1 MEFILKNPT
10 LLLGVVVLFA
20 ILVALCILWLLPAL
34 IKRGVDVSGTIE
46 KADLAISTLDSL
58 TDTIKALFPNTP
70 GLDMV
75 DKILVYAQKAV
86 DSAEQLY
93 KTSQIPEEQRKA
105 EATQLVY
112 ICLQAAGVD
121 VTEDMKKIID
131 GAIEAAVYALPKT
144 HSAEINHLIDR
155 IVGREAVVI
164 DDGDQIM
171 LADLERQESELL
183 TEEDFAPYREPY
195 RLLVGGFSFLP
206 ISTFFGF
213 FIVCE
218 CPGWGCNRKIAVA
231 HCLTEFFI
239 THIPGGYHCF
249 AGFFQF
255 FRCPA
260 AAHSDFP
267 VHSLA
272 SAHSSTGRGIL
283 PKSRR
288 ASSMPQSGQT

>member
-1 MEFILKNPT
+1 MEIIMKNPV
-10 LLLGVVVLFA
+10 LLILFVIIVA
-20 ILVALCILWLLPAL
+20 LAVALCVLLLVPLL
-34 IKRGVDVSGTIE
+34 IKKKVDVSGTIE

-58 TDTIKALFPNTP
+58 TDTIKALFPNAP

-144 HSAEINHLIDR
+144 HSA
-155 IVGREAVVI
+155 

-171 LADLERQESELL
+171 LADLDRQESGLL
-183 TEEDFAPYREPY
+183 TE
-195 RLLVGGFSFLP
+195 
-206 ISTFFGF
+206 
-213 FIVCE
+213 
-218 CPGWGCNRKIAVA
+218 
-231 HCLTEFFI
+231 
-239 THIPGGYHCF
+239 
-249 AGFFQF
+249 
-255 FRCPA
+255 
-260 AAHSDFP
+260 
-267 VHSLA
+267 
-272 SAHSSTGRGIL
+272 
-283 PKSRR
+283 
-288 ASSMPQSGQT
+288 

>member
-58 TDTIKALFPNTP
+58 TDTIKALFPNAP

-93 KTSQIPEEQRKA
+93 KSSQIPESQRKA

-112 ICLQAAGVD
+112 ICLQEAGVD

-131 GAIEAAVYALPKT
+131 GAIEAAVFALPKT
-144 HSAEINHLIDR
+144 HTIETAKVSALPD
-155 IVGREAVVI
+155 A
-164 DDGDQIM
+164 
-171 LADLERQESELL
+171 ADEQKESGLL
-183 TEEDFAPYREPY
+183 TE
-195 RLLVGGFSFLP
+195 
-206 ISTFFGF
+206 
-213 FIVCE
+213 
-218 CPGWGCNRKIAVA
+218 
-231 HCLTEFFI
+231 
-239 THIPGGYHCF
+239 
-249 AGFFQF
+249 
-255 FRCPA
+255 
-260 AAHSDFP
+260 
-267 VHSLA
+267 
-272 SAHSSTGRGIL
+272 
-283 PKSRR
+283 
-288 ASSMPQSGQT
+288 

>member
-10 LLLGVVVLFA
+10 LLLVVVVLFA

-144 HSAEINHLIDR
+144 HTADN
-155 IVGREAVVI
+155 
-164 DDGDQIM
+164 DGQAMI
-171 LADLERQESELL
+171 ADFGDRQESGLL
-183 TEEDFAPYREPY
+183 AE
-195 RLLVGGFSFLP
+195 
-206 ISTFFGF
+206 
-213 FIVCE
+213 
-218 CPGWGCNRKIAVA
+218 
-231 HCLTEFFI
+231 
-239 THIPGGYHCF
+239 
-249 AGFFQF
+249 
-255 FRCPA
+255 
-260 AAHSDFP
+260 
-267 VHSLA
+267 
-272 SAHSSTGRGIL
+272 
-283 PKSRR
+283 
-288 ASSMPQSGQT
+288 

>member
-10 LLLGVVVLFA
+10 LLLVVVVLFA

-46 KADLAISTLDSL
+46 KADLAISALDSL

-75 DKILVYAQKAV
+75 DKILLYAQKAV

-144 HSAEINHLIDR
+144 HSA
-155 IVGREAVVI
+155 
-164 DDGDQIM
+164 DDGNQIM
-171 LADLERQESELL
+171 LADLDRQESGLL
-183 TEEDFAPYREPY
+183 TE
-195 RLLVGGFSFLP
+195 
-206 ISTFFGF
+206 
-213 FIVCE
+213 
-218 CPGWGCNRKIAVA
+218 
-231 HCLTEFFI
+231 
-239 THIPGGYHCF
+239 
-249 AGFFQF
+249 
-255 FRCPA
+255 
-260 AAHSDFP
+260 
-267 VHSLA
+267 
-272 SAHSSTGRGIL
+272 
-283 PKSRR
+283 
-288 ASSMPQSGQT
+288 

>member
-10 LLLGVVVLFA
+10 LLLVVVVLFA

-93 KTSQIPEEQRKA
+93 KTSQIPEDQRKA

-144 HSAEINHLIDR
+144 HTADN
-155 IVGREAVVI
+155 
-164 DDGDQIM
+164 DGQAMI
-171 LADLERQESELL
+171 ADFGDRQESGLL
-183 TEEDFAPYREPY
+183 AE
-195 RLLVGGFSFLP
+195 
-206 ISTFFGF
+206 
-213 FIVCE
+213 
-218 CPGWGCNRKIAVA
+218 
-231 HCLTEFFI
+231 
-239 THIPGGYHCF
+239 
-249 AGFFQF
+249 
-255 FRCPA
+255 
-260 AAHSDFP
+260 
-267 VHSLA
+267 
-272 SAHSSTGRGIL
+272 
-283 PKSRR
+283 
-288 ASSMPQSGQT
+288 

>member
-1 MEFILKNPT
+1 MEIIMKNPA
-10 LLLGVVVLFA
+10 LLILFVIIVA
-20 ILVALCILWLLPAL
+20 LAVALCVLLLVPLL
-34 IKRGVDVSGTIE
+34 IKKGVDVSGTIE

-58 TDTIKALFPNTP
+58 TDTIKALLPNTP

-144 HSAEINHLIDR
+144 HSA
-155 IVGREAVVI
+155 

-171 LADLERQESELL
+171 LADLDRQESGLL
-183 TEEDFAPYREPY
+183 TE
-195 RLLVGGFSFLP
+195 
-206 ISTFFGF
+206 
-213 FIVCE
+213 
-218 CPGWGCNRKIAVA
+218 
-231 HCLTEFFI
+231 
-239 THIPGGYHCF
+239 
-249 AGFFQF
+249 
-255 FRCPA
+255 
-260 AAHSDFP
+260 
-267 VHSLA
+267 
-272 SAHSSTGRGIL
+272 
-283 PKSRR
+283 
-288 ASSMPQSGQT
+288 

>member
-1 MEFILKNPT
+1 MDIVLNNPV
-10 LLLGVVVLFA
+10 LLLVAAVIFA
-20 ILVALCILWLLPAL
+20 VLVALCILWLLPAL

-46 KADLAISTLDSL
+46 KADLAISTLDSI

-144 HSAEINHLIDR
+144 HSA
-155 IVGREAVVI
+155 

-171 LADLERQESELL
+171 LADLDRQESGLL
-183 TEEDFAPYREPY
+183 TE
-195 RLLVGGFSFLP
+195 
-206 ISTFFGF
+206 
-213 FIVCE
+213 
-218 CPGWGCNRKIAVA
+218 
-231 HCLTEFFI
+231 
-239 THIPGGYHCF
+239 
-249 AGFFQF
+249 
-255 FRCPA
+255 
-260 AAHSDFP
+260 
-267 VHSLA
+267 
-272 SAHSSTGRGIL
+272 
-283 PKSRR
+283 
-288 ASSMPQSGQT
+288 